1 MSATGFTGTLNNAY
15 IIPQPTTGEPT
26 GGNWINWTVN
36 ANTIQAIGPTGA
48 LTTAMSFNV
57 GGTGYAT
64 LSATGFVLTN
74 PPVNGDS
81 SNKVA
86 TTAWVMSNAPGGVG
100 GATLAANQTFTGA
113 NTFNQNLTVNSLTVG
128 KGAGSGANNTAI
140 GTSVLNANIS
150 GANNVAVGAN
160 ALTLNTA
167 SQNTAV
173 GSLALQANTSGTPNT
188 ALGYNALNA
197 NISGAHNVAVGA
209 NALTVNTAS
218 QNTAVGSLALQANTG
233 GTPNT
238 AVGYNALPLNNSG
251 ANNVAV
257 GANAGGI
264 VTSGTNNIYIG
275 NNTNAFAA
283 GVIGEVVIGN
293 GITGAGTGTMTL
305 GSNNTKF
312 ATLSS
317 AGLVGVQSFQ
327 TVLLTSGSGT
337 IGVNTTGQTYN
348 YQGVKSIWVQ
358 MVGAGGGGGA
368 SGATI
373 TTNSQAG
380 GNTQFGQVGA
390 TVYQANGGAAG
401 VSITSGNPPAGAAGG
416 TTSLGNVTGTVTVV
430 NGRIINGGPS
440 ETSRAYVTNSV
451 HPGGNGGLSPMF
463 SVFQP
468 KVASSS
474 VLTNGYP
481 GIGYGAG
488 GGGGDGTPGQ
498 AYGASGGGGG
508 AYIETFWSIPYNTA
522 VTFSYLVGAANGT
535 GATAVTSS
543 TNGGAGT
550 SGAIL
555 IIMYS

>member
-197 NISGAHNVAVGA
+197 NISGANNVAVGD
-209 NALTVNTAS
+209 NALRLVTTTNN
-218 QNTAVGSLALQANTG
+218 NTAVGSGTG
-233 GTPNT
+233 QTLTGSGCT
-238 AVGYNALPLNNSG
+238 YIG
-251 ANNVAV
+251 ANIVAS
-257 GANAGGI
+257 
-264 VTSGTNNIYIG
+264 T
-275 NNTNAFAA
+275 A
-283 GVIGEVVIGN
+283 GVLNEVVIGQ
-293 GITGAGTGTMTL
+293 GITGAGQNTVAIGTNGT
-305 GSNNTKF
+305 TY

-317 AGLVGVQSFQ
+317 AGLVGVRSIQAVQ
-327 TVLLTSGSGT
+327 IISGSGT
-337 IGVNTTGQTYN
+337 VGINNGTTGQTYN
-348 YQGVKSIWVQ
+348 FQGVKSMIVR
-358 MVGAGGGGGA
+358 MVGGGGGGGGNA
-368 SGATI
+368 GGTPTRVSGQNGDNTTFQQTGQTAYTAGGGLGAASTSGAGASDTSLNGNGQLGGS
-373 TTNSQAG
+373 TTLGTFANGTTVIVLVQLTGGSSGAGINSVLYGTTYLVGGAG
-380 GNTQFGQVGA
+380 GYTPPFGTPSNQL
-390 TVYQANGGAAG
+390 YLSSENFNGAAG
-401 VSITSGNPPAGAAGG
+401 VGYGSGGTGASGKNGTTWSPGGGSAGG
-416 TTSLGNVTGTVTVV
+416 YLELLWQIPFNTAQTFSYSIAGIAGTA
-430 NGRIINGGPS
+430 NGGYCTPA
-440 ETSRAYVTNSV
+440 TTFNTT
-451 HPGGNGGLSPMF
+451 GG
-463 SVFQP
+463 
-468 KVASSS
+468 A
-474 VLTNGYP
+474 
-481 GIGYGAG
+481 GAG
-488 GGGGDGTPGQ
+488 GCVEL
-498 AYGASGGGGG
+498 
-508 AYIETFWSIPYNTA
+508 IL
-522 VTFSYLVGAANGT
+522 FS
-535 GATAVTSS
+535 
-543 TNGGAGT
+543 
-550 SGAIL
+550 
-555 IIMYS
+555 